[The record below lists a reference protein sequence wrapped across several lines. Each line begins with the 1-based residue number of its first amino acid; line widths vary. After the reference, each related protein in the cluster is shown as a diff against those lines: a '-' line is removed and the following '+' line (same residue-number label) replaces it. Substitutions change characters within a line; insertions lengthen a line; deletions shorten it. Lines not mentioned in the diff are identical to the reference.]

1 MKARTY
7 MLVFTN
13 PLPNKEDEFNTWY
26 TNIHMPEILATDGFL
41 AAQRFKLDDV
51 QQMPEQQQHKYLA
64 IYELDTDRT
73 REALENVVK
82 AGPTMTMEPVI
93 DLQTARVHVFETLTD
108 LLQKKA

>member
-13 PLPNKEDEFNTWY
+13 PLPGKEDEFNHWY
-26 TNIHMPEILATDGFL
+26 TNTHMPEILATDGFV
-41 AAQRFKLDDV
+41 AAQRFKLGDA
-51 QQMPEQQQHKYLA
+51 QQMPGQEHKYLA
-64 IYELDTDRT
+64 IYELDTDRSQ
-73 REALENVVK
+73 EALENVAK

-93 DLQTARVHVFETLTD
+93 DLETARVHVFETLTD